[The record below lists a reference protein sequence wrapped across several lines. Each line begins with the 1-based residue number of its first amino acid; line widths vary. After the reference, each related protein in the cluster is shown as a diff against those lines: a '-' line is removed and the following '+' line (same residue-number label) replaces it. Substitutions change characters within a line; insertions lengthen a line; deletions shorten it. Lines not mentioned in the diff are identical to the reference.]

1 MKRMKRIFTSL
12 FIVAIITTIGTI
24 SVGAE
29 QVEPG
34 NNITINDDGG
44 EFSELLF
51 VNNGKTY
58 VPVRLAFPTL
68 NDKENK
74 IGFATSWGTAYP
86 VIHLIYGNT
95 TGDDASGGIL
105 PFLGQRRCIDIM
117 WEGDAYQGANAS
129 ISVIDYSEVANG
141 VPVNP
146 EVNDEYSLNDPIILR
161 NVDGGNRMFISIDDV
176 NRLVDILGLDNAYSV
191 KLYK

>member
-1 MKRMKRIFTSL
+1 MKRMKKIFTSV
-12 FIVAIITTIGTI
+12 FIVATIVTIGTI
-24 SVGAE
+24 SASAE
-29 QVEPG
+29 QIEPG
-34 NNITINDDGG
+34 NRIIINNDGG

-51 VNNGKTY
+51 INNGKTY

-95 TGDDASGGIL
+95 TGEDASGGKL
-105 PFLGQRRCIDIM
+105 PFWGQRRCIDIM

-129 ISVIDYSEVANG
+129 ISVIDYSEVADG
-141 VPVNP
+141 IPVNP
-146 EVNDEYSLNDPIILR
+146 EVNDEYSLNDPVILR

-176 NRLVDILGLDNAYSV
+176 NRLVDILGLDNTYSV
-191 KLYK
+191 KIYK